1 MSAASDFMTNAFRV
15 KLTDIVDPSQKR
27 ARIRVNINGEE
38 KEYIV
43 TEGSRLY
50 PGSSLT
56 VKEINVI
63 KDSRTSKITYE
74 IIVRV
79 PRDTTRITKSFFE
92 KIAEGAADLLGLVSD
107 DAETAVRDAAGVDQ
121 TGSAAA
127 SRGRMAAGE
136 TAAEIAA
143 ENEKCQ
149 TCGGSSIDLNT
160 CDKNECMGL
169 GPCYYTESTVGIPG
183 QVPVAGEYGVRTYN
197 DQCYSCAKAE
207 SCSNFN
213 DNREMC
219 IAPACTNRAGL
230 NCEWD
235 ESENICRAKAAAQE
249 ASETPAATSAPAES
263 TATGGE
269 QISCA
274 SYGERRGLIGS
285 CRQSCN
291 PNEAEATGEELCT
304 GTNTQCCILSVF
316 DEAKVMSTFNEAARA
331 EGTCASYGERRGL
344 IGSCRQSCNPNEAEA
359 TGEELYRNKYAM
371 LHT

>member
-1 MSAASDFMTNAFRV
+1 M
-15 KLTDIVDPSQKR
+15 
-27 ARIRVNINGEE
+27 
-38 KEYIV
+38 
-43 TEGSRLY
+43 
-50 PGSSLT
+50 
-56 VKEINVI
+56 
-63 KDSRTSKITYE
+63 
-74 IIVRV
+74 
-79 PRDTTRITKSFFE
+79 
-92 KIAEGAADLLGLVSD
+92 GLVSD

-219 IAPACTNRAGL
+219 IAPARTNRAGL

-263 TATGGE
+263 TETENSDAAK
-269 QISCA
+269 CA
-274 SYGERRGLIGS
+274 NNLGL
-285 CRQSCN
+285 C
-291 PNEAEATGEELCT
+291 E
-304 GTNTQCCILSVF
+304 TQCSSSQTP
-316 DEAKVMSTFNEAARA
+316 MPSFNEDCIAGKKCCAPLQLIYKRDAQIISGFVKRSAVHRKHQCLHLTMNAPKEMNAACLLQPVYKGNAQAISGFVKRNA
-331 EGTCASYGERRGL
+331 LHRKRQLLHLTL
-344 IGSCRQSCNPNEAEA
+344 IVQQIKMLPAFYNQYTREMRKQSRV
-359 TGEELYRNKYAM
+359 L
-371 LHT
+371 